1 MKIRYPIRDEDGKE
15 FRPMD
20 EIMQLIDAE
29 AYGTWLLFDSVQ
41 TVEDTAEWKV
51 SAGTPVG
58 FMGCEE
64 YPGRE
69 STQAEREWFVHLE
82 VLSADPRMPAF
93 LGNPEGVKGGK
104 NGRFWCKKPV

>member
-41 TVEDTAEWKV
+41 TVEDTA
-51 SAGTPVG
+51 
-58 FMGCEE
+58 
-64 YPGRE
+64 
-69 STQAEREWFVHLE
+69 
-82 VLSADPRMPAF
+82 
-93 LGNPEGVKGGK
+93 
-104 NGRFWCKKPV
+104 